1 MDPAGLAR
9 LIKRAR
15 KEWPELGTVTDAE
28 LESFVRARIPDERLG
43 EDTPVEDLLLVCA
56 CAKGLRSAEDAMHEL
71 FGEEIERAHKRI
83 RPPLTAVQA
92 RLVVWNRYL
101 AIPEGGAARISLYRG
116 DTDLGSWMR
125 NAINRTMLEAASS
138 GRAPQNDALED
149 TILKREAASPILA
162 LDPELQRVKQNFM
175 PGLRLTL
182 MHTLKALEPR
192 ERALLRDAIGGG
204 LDAAAL
210 ALMYGLTSEE
220 IRIALVA
227 TREKLEYRVKNAL
240 SERMRISDRDHA
252 SLVRFVATQVD
263 AALVK
268 ALG

>member
-1 MDPAGLAR
+1 MDAAGFAR
-9 LIKRAR
+9 LVKRAR
-15 KEWPELGTVTDAE
+15 KEWPELGLVDDAAFE
-28 LESFVRARIPDERLG
+28 AFVRARVPDERLG
-43 EDTPVEDLLLVCA
+43 DETRSEDLLLVCA
-56 CAKGLRSAEDAMHEL
+56 CTRGLRSAEDAMHEL

-83 RPPLTAVQA
+83 RPPLTDVQA
-92 RLVVWNRYL
+92 RLMVWNRYL
-101 AIPEGGAARISLYRG
+101 HIPEGGAARIALYRG
-116 DTDLGSWMR
+116 DTDLASWMR
-125 NAINRTMLEAASS
+125 NAINRTMLEAAST

-149 TILKREAASPILA
+149 TILRREAASPILA
-162 LDPELQRVKQNFM
+162 LDPELQRVKRNFM

-182 MHTLKALEPR
+182 MHTLHALDPR

-204 LDAAAL
+204 LDAESL
-210 ALMYGLTSEE
+210 ALMYEMPRDE

-227 TREKLEYRVKNAL
+227 IREKLEYRVKNAL